1 MSSIKSTHFDEFKMI
16 KELLS
21 PLSLGEGGAYGL
33 SDDAA
38 KLNIEK
44 GNIVLTT
51 DAIIEGVHFP
61 KSEDP
66 KILAS
71 RIIRVNLSDIAAMG
85 AVPRAYLLVLALPSS
100 TTLKWIESFVEG
112 LSDEQKEF
120 SISLIGGDTTH
131 THSELML
138 SITMIG
144 EIYDN
149 NILLRSGARIGDYI
163 YVSGFIGDAA
173 LGLSLIQGRYKSNN
187 ISITDYLVNRFRK
200 PTPRIDLGK
209 GLNGIANSAADVS
222 DGLLADLRHICE
234 ASGVYAEI
242 YLNDIPISSEAES
255 IIKNDID
262 SRIELLSGGDDYELV
277 FTVPFELT
285 SQVSQ
290 LSEKYNVEI
299 KQIGKIIGAGLNE
312 DVITLKDINGK
323 ILKVDSE
330 GYQHFNN

>member
-16 KELLS
+16 KEHLS

-173 LGLSLIQGRYKSNN
+173 LGLSLIQGHYKSNN

-222 DGLLADLRHICE
+222 DGLLADLNNIILSSKCGAR
-234 ASGVYAEI
+234 I
-242 YLNDIPISSEAES
+242 YLKNIPFTKQTKKLLNLKKIDVNYLLTCGEDYQLIFTARKNNSKKIFSIAKKNFIKITKVGS
-255 IIKNDID
+255 IIKKKKLIVLNKNNE
-262 SRIELLSGGDDYELV
+262 ELL
-277 FTVPFELT
+277 
-285 SQVSQ
+285 
-290 LSEKYNVEI
+290 
-299 KQIGKIIGAGLNE
+299 
-312 DVITLKDINGK
+312 
-323 ILKVDSE
+323 
-330 GYQHFNN
+330 FNNLGFKHF

>member
-149 NILLRSGARIGDYI
+149 NILILD
-163 YVSGFIGDAA
+163 
-173 LGLSLIQGRYKSNN
+173 IQ
-187 ISITDYLVNRFRK
+187 F
-200 PTPRIDLGK
+200 
-209 GLNGIANSAADVS
+209 
-222 DGLLADLRHICE
+222 
-234 ASGVYAEI
+234 
-242 YLNDIPISSEAES
+242 
-255 IIKNDID
+255 
-262 SRIELLSGGDDYELV
+262 
-277 FTVPFELT
+277 
-285 SQVSQ
+285 
-290 LSEKYNVEI
+290 
-299 KQIGKIIGAGLNE
+299 
-312 DVITLKDINGK
+312 
-323 ILKVDSE
+323 
-330 GYQHFNN
+330 